1 MRCEGRYVTV
11 IGISGDDAKIT
22 NTNFWGNPFSLKME
36 ENNATK
42 KLQEL
47 EGKILKN

>member
-1 MRCEGRYVTV
+1 MYYVTV
-11 IGISGDDAKIT
+11 IGISGDDAKLT

-42 KLQEL
+42 NYRSWKE
-47 EGKILKN
+47 KF